1 MRILHTSDWHMNDRL
16 GFQDRSADICCAL
29 EQIAT
34 YLEEYKVDVMLV
46 TGDLFERSNAE
57 KKETAIAEF
66 KRIFQPF
73 LMRNGTILAI
83 SGNHDDETFFGT
95 LRDAL
100 DLVAPG
106 RKGRDGTHATGRLY
120 IFPRPKQIQ
129 LADEAGDIV
138 QFVLMPYP
146 TPHRY
151 LRDTGLQPRNI
162 EERNR
167 FIQNKFKETLDE
179 FKSRL
184 DERYASVLLS
194 HINIRGV
201 KVHPLHH
208 PSETDD
214 VIFEPEHVPAYFKYV
229 AYGHIHKPQEAM
241 PGAPYIRYAGSIER
255 LHPNESE
262 DQKSVV
268 LFEIVKNQRA
278 GDPELLPLSSTPI
291 YHVEITDPDAQ
302 IPQLAEQHPDADSAL
317 VKYTLHWQPGRHN
330 KDELYRALNGIFKRC
345 YARDDVKV
353 GHEDTHKTGFTAQ
366 RMDDVVGIVNDY
378 LKVHLAAH
386 PQGAEIKALADELLA
401 EGGWR

>member
-16 GFQDRSADICCAL
+16 GFQDRSADICRAL
-29 EQIAT
+29 EQIAK
-34 YLEEYKVDVMLV
+34 YLEEYTVDVMLV

-57 KKETAIAEF
+57 KKEIAIAEF

-73 LMRNGTILAI
+73 LARNGTILAI

-120 IFPRPKQIQ
+120 IAPNPRQLR
-129 LADEAGDIV
+129 LADEAGNIV

-146 TPHRY
+146 TPRCY
-151 LRDTGLQPRNI
+151 LRDAGLKYHTI
-162 EERNR
+162 EEKNQL
-167 FIQNKFKETLDE
+167 IQHEFKKTLDE
-179 FKSRL
+179 LKSRL
-184 DERYASVLLS
+184 DKRYPSVLLS

-201 KVHPLHH
+201 KAHPLYRL
-208 PSETDD
+208 SESDD
-214 VIFEPEHVPAYFKYV
+214 VIFEPEHVPTYFAYA
-229 AYGHIHKPQEAM
+229 AYGHIHNPQEAM
-241 PGAPYIRYAGSIER
+241 PGATHIRYAGSIER
-255 LHPNESE
+255 MDANESA

-268 LFEIVKNQRA
+268 FFEIGGNRRVDNL
-278 GDPELLPLSSTPI
+278 EILPLNSTPI

-302 IPQLAEQHPDADSAL
+302 IPYLAERHPDADHAL

-330 KDELYRALNGIFKRC
+330 KDELCRTLNDIFKRC
-345 YARDDVKV
+345 YARDFLVI
-353 GHEDTHKTGFTAQ
+353 GGGEAGPAGFSAR
-366 RMDDVVGIVNDY
+366 RMDDVVGTVNEY
-378 LKVHLAAH
+378 LKVQLAAH
-386 PQGAEIKALADELLA
+386 PQGEEIKALADELLA